1 MGRTP
6 WFLLKV
12 NVWRLTFF
20 KPTLLQHKPAFDKSS
35 VVKTQ
40 REKQDV
46 LKPYR
51 VLVPILQV
59 TRACPDSEG
68 LPRCASCQVA
78 TVARAIEPSQP
89 LVVPGP
95 SQDMR
100 AALGNSEFCFP
111 TNPPWDICMFV
122 VSFHNNGCFVT
133 VLK

>member
-1 MGRTP
+1 MVKIDKQAQMHGTHT
-6 WFLLKV
+6 LV
-12 NVWRLTFF
+12 LTKSESLEINFIQAN
-20 KPTLLQHKPAFDKSS
+20 TLQHKPAFDKSS

-59 TRACPDSEG
+59 TRACPDSAG

-100 AALGNSEFCFP
+100 AALGNSEFCF
-111 TNPPWDICMFV
+111 
-122 VSFHNNGCFVT
+122 
-133 VLK
+133 L